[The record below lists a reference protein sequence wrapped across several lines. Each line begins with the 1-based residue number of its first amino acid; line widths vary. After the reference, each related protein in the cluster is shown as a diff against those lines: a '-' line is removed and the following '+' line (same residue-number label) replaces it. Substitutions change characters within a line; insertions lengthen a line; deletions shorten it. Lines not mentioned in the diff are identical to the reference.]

1 MSRVSELAETSMQ
14 RQAGEGAAMF
24 DLKLNYISSPDGAEE
39 MRAVSRIVHAGRRT
53 IVTECRIETTDGRL
67 VATASGTFAVS
78 TEQEN

>member
-24 DLKLNYISSPDGAEE
+24 DLKLSYISSPDGAEE

-53 IVTECRIETTDGRL
+53 IVT
-67 VATASGTFAVS
+67 
-78 TEQEN
+78 

>member
-14 RQAGEGAAMF
+14 REAGDGAAMF
-24 DLKLNYISSPDGAEE
+24 DLKVSYISAQDGAEE
-39 MRAVSRIVHAGRRT
+39 LRAVSRVVHAGRRT